1 MLRLAAAAA
10 LAALAS
16 SSTGKLVLD
25 EQQLNFTGTLFPAER
40 WAGFMRC
47 MRQASEG
54 AGFSIVDVEEA
65 GWSGFLEYGRSNG
78 TADDPWNPDLS
89 LPNGTRTGGWLEYN
103 PQPMAADDSRIP
115 GASRITIT
123 EPCNYNSNVAY
134 YTSMTTMCSRHEHAE
149 WQMPQHVVDVL
160 IASFATLASG
170 SSFLHGSGTNLGGTM
185 DTTPIGHISLAS
197 YQAAVR
203 SLPRGPFI
211 ADVLPNAT
219 VAGHNGTDEIVALCA
234 LMTGKPVDEWNAG
247 IKDRQ
252 KFYQSNYYLTFGA
265 IVVLGA
271 RLGLEKAIADELLP
285 VAAKAFGLQPAD
297 ITFLLDQFDPSLQQ
311 SLANAAIEVPAADKT
326 VLLRRSAGMLLKMF
340 YAFFWQEGVFKGEW
354 LNLPEANNLGG
365 LIIPEINLVG
375 GNYTSNPHH
384 NLITVP

>member
-1 MLRLAAAAA
+1 MLRLLAVAAVAEAVA
-10 LAALAS
+10 GAEAV
-16 SSTGKLVLD
+16 GKTVLD
-25 EQQLNFTGTLFPAER
+25 EQQLNYTGTLFPAER
-40 WAGFMRC
+40 WEGFVRC

-65 GWSGFLEYGRSNG
+65 GWAGFLEYGRSNG
-78 TADDPWNPDLS
+78 TDTDPWNPDRS
-89 LPNGTRTGGWLEYN
+89 LPNGTRSGGWLEYN

-134 YTSMTTMCSRHEHAE
+134 YTSMTTMCSRHEHAD

-185 DTTPIGHISLAS
+185 DTTPIGQISLAS

-203 SLPRGPFI
+203 SLPSGPFI

-219 VAGHNGTDEIVALCA
+219 TEGHNGTDEITALCA
-234 LMTGKPVDEWNAG
+234 LMTSKPVYDWNAG

-252 KFYQSNYYLTFGA
+252 KDYQSNYYLTFGA

-271 RLGLEKAIADELLP
+271 RLGLEKALADELLP
-285 VAAKAFGLQPAD
+285 VAAQAMGMQPAD
-297 ITFLLDQFDPSLQQ
+297 IDFLLKQFDPSLQQ
-311 SLANAAIEVPAADKT
+311 SLASAAIDVPAADKT

-340 YAFFWQEGVFKGEW
+340 YAFFWQEQTFKGEW
-354 LNLPEANNLGG
+354 LTSPEANNLGG
-365 LIIPEINLVG
+365 MIIPEINLVRIE
-375 GNYTSNPHH
+375 YTS
-384 NLITVP
+384 